1 MPWDCFCPKCGS
13 CDIGGM
19 EDDPDLMEKEMDEYR
34 GKTIK
39 CVSCGCSY
47 SFDTGEILICDVCH
61 KNSAIGV
68 QPYTV
73 TIKED
78 AYSETLKETLEAG
91 TRITVHI
98 AVCQEC
104 LDREGE

>member
-19 EDDPDLMEKEMDEYR
+19 EDNPDLMEKEMDEYR
-34 GKTIK
+34 GKTIE

-47 SFDTGEILICDVCH
+47 SFDTGEILMCEVC
-61 KNSAIGV
+61 KKKESVKIK
-68 QPYTV
+68 PYTV

-78 AYSETLKETLEAG
+78 TYSEIIKDILIAG
-91 TRITVHI
+91 TFVTVHLPI
-98 AVCQEC
+98 CQEC
-104 LDREGE
+104 LEEEE